1 MKIGCTVGYKD
12 IEKIKE
18 CAKAGFDYVEV
29 ALNGLA
35 ACSDEELEAFVGAL
49 RENDIPCEAANCLFP
64 GSIKLCDESFD
75 ESAIEEYLEKALA
88 RAKAVGVDTVVFG
101 SGASRKIPEGFSREK
116 AVSQLEVVCRKYLD
130 PIAAKNG
137 ITIVI
142 EPLNKGETNI
152 FNSVE
157 ETMVFVERLSLGNVK
172 CLADTY
178 HMDVEAEPYSNVR
191 LAGDALRH
199 THIANPDG
207 RVMPLE
213 GDKNDYKPFMS
224 YLREIGYNGRL
235 SVEAGIPEGM
245 TREQALCETLKFLNS
260 IV

>member
-35 ACSDEELEAFVGAL
+35 ACSDEELGAFVEAL
-49 RENDIPCEAANCLFP
+49 RENNIPCEAANCLFP
-64 GSIKLCDESFD
+64 GSLKLCDESFD

-88 RAKAVGVDTVVFG
+88 RAKAVGIDTVVFG
-101 SGASRKIPEGFSREK
+101 SGASRKIPEGFSRVK
-116 AVSQLEVVCRKYLD
+116 AVSQLELVCRKYLD
-130 PIAAKNG
+130 PIASKNG

-157 ETMVFVERLSLGNVK
+157 ETMLFVNKLSLGNVK

-178 HMDVEAEPYSNVR
+178 HMDVESEPYSNVR
-191 LAGDALRH
+191 LAASSLRH

-207 RVMPLE
+207 RVFPLAC
-213 GDKNDYKPFMS
+213 DKNDYKPFMQ
-224 YLREIGYNGRL
+224 YLREISYGGRI
-235 SVEAGIPEGM
+235 SVEASVPEGM
-245 TREQALCETLKFLNS
+245 TREQALCETLKFLSS